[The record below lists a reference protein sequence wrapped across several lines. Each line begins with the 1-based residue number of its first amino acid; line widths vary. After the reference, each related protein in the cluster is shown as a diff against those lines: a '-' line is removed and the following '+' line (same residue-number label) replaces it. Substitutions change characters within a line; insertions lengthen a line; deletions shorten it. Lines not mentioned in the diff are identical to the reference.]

1 MTILL
6 LGSSGYLGSV
16 IQKKLEARGVNLLS
30 PSKRECNLE
39 APGSLINFINKN
51 AADAKITR
59 IINCAVYQKTGD
71 RLLIEQD
78 DIFLKNTLIN
88 NSIIEFYYFS
98 KKKPDLISIGA
109 SCAYSFNQ
117 NGQNYFSGNLNS
129 NVEPFAIPKRHLAHA
144 IKHLSRSHNIGWNVF
159 VPGTLIGPGEQ
170 LDITKKHFVNGAI
183 YRAVLAQE
191 TQKEFTKFGDMMAIR
206 ELSNVETFAD
216 EILANHQCTNTIVNS
231 KNTFKVTVGQIYDW
245 IERNFNKLKIV
256 QGNTKFNAQKSKL
269 LNNRIESHADIK
281 WLDNQ
286 LFDLVKYYKGQMH
299 V

>member
-1 MTILL
+1 
-6 LGSSGYLGSV
+6 
-16 IQKKLEARGVNLLS
+16 
-30 PSKRECNLE
+30 
-39 APGSLINFINKN
+39 
-51 AADAKITR
+51 
-59 IINCAVYQKTGD
+59 
-71 RLLIEQD
+71 
-78 DIFLKNTLIN
+78 
-88 NSIIEFYYFS
+88 
-98 KKKPDLISIGA
+98 
-109 SCAYSFNQ
+109 
-117 NGQNYFSGNLNS
+117 
-129 NVEPFAIPKRHLAHA
+129 
-144 IKHLSRSHNIGWNVF
+144 
-159 VPGTLIGPGEQ
+159 
-170 LDITKKHFVNGAI
+170 
-183 YRAVLAQE
+183 
-191 TQKEFTKFGDMMAIR
+191 MAIR